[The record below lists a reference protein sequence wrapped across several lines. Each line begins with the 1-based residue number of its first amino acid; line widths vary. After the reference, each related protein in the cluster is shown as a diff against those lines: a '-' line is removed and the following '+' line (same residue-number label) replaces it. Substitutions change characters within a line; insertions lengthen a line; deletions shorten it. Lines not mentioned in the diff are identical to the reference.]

1 MRFLTKSS
9 KVLARTA
16 IFLCLWAPVRVF
28 AAGAT
33 GESIVFVA
41 DSRRYS
47 GPMAWF
53 TNLYNESLAQF
64 ALLTVVLVPVLA
76 LVLST
81 IMGFLLSRTGIDLK
95 SRAVAGH

>member
-1 MRFLTKSS
+1 MRLLPNSGRALPWS
-9 KVLARTA
+9 A
-16 IFLCLWAPVRVF
+16 ILFCLWAPVRAL

-33 GESIVFVA
+33 GEAIVFVA

-47 GPMAWF
+47 GLMAWF

-64 ALLTVVLVPVLA
+64 TLLTVVSVPVLA

-81 IMGFLLSRTGIDLK
+81 VMGFLLSRTGIDLK